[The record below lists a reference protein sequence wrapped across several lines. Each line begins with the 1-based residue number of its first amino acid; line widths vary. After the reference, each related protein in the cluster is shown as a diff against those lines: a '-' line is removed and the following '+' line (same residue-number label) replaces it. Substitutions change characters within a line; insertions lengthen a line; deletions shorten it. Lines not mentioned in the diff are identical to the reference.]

1 MFALNIDKETG
12 RILSVTYPQY
22 ATDDMPIVEALPDG
36 DISDY
41 LYVEGEYVYEPI
53 PKADDV
59 EPTPEPETELSTDDM
74 AMAILEGVNE
84 V

>member
-12 RILSVTYPQY
+12 RILSATYPQY
-22 ATDDMPIVEALPDG
+22 ATDDAVFVETLPDG

-41 LYVEGEYVYEPI
+41 LYVDGEYVYDPLPEPEQ
-53 PKADDV
+53 PEPQETETADDV
-59 EPTPEPETELSTDDM
+59 LN
-74 AMAILEGVNE
+74 ALLGVT